1 MIISILMGPVYK
13 ESQKVGGVRP
23 IQNVS
28 SVNNR
33 AVAATIYEQ
42 RWMQSL
48 LSPTG
53 KTIYT

>member
-1 MIISILMGPVYK
+1 M
-13 ESQKVGGVRP
+13 
-23 IQNVS
+23 
-28 SVNNR
+28 NNR

-42 RWMQSL
+42 RRMQSL